1 MSRLNDI
8 RPTTWLPSLLAAL
21 TTWVTMLAWSN
32 FAETP
37 SGFLVPILGGCLLVA
52 IVGMLARGLRTPAVV
67 TALVQV
73 MVVLLWLNL
82 REAASHA
89 IGGWVPTP
97 DSVRVLLGAFN
108 DSVLASN
115 AYAAPVPKSVPEFY
129 PLLILA
135 GTLTAVL
142 VDFLAV
148 GLRRAPLAGLP
159 LLALYTAPVSI
170 LDGGVSWLKFALA
183 ALSFLFLIAA
193 EEAQR
198 LAHWGHQIVP
208 GGRIFDTQTTEVSSA
223 PIWASARKIG
233 LTATSLAIV
242 VPIFV
247 PTLSTTF
254 FGGGSGPGDGE
265 GDAVSISNPMIDL
278 KRDLTQGP
286 DIELV
291 RVTTTDN
298 DPSYLRL
305 TVLNSFDGTAWR
317 PSTRDIPLKQR
328 ADGAITRPPG
338 LDRTVETKEVSAT
351 VQASEHFKSRWL
363 PTPYPV
369 ASVDAPGDWRYD
381 RSTLD
386 FISAADNQTTAG
398 LTYRLR
404 ALDLIPSAAEL
415 ADATP
420 APASVYTPNTALPRD
435 LPASVKKLARTVTDG
450 KRSKFEQAVALQQ
463 WFRVDGGFRYSTARP
478 NGNGTDD
485 LVSFLG
491 TGKDGRI
498 GYCEQ
503 FAAAMALMGRSL
515 GIPSRVAVGF
525 LRPELIGQDTYVY
538 SSRDLHAWPEMYFG
552 GIGWVRF
559 EPTPQRATSVPTY
572 TTQKVPAAH
581 PIQSSSAPA
590 AAPSLNR
597 IDRTVDPAAAGAG
610 KDHTA
615 WYAGP
620 AFLTVVGVLLAGV
633 LLLLTPRTLRTL
645 VRRRRWARVDDA
657 SAIVEAGW
665 SEVRDTAVDLGVAF
679 DDQATL
685 RTSAAGLL
693 QAFGRPGD
701 EDDALGRATH
711 RGSDADP
718 EATQALRRLVELL
731 ERARYAR
738 RLPTADVTT
747 ESVRADVQQCV
758 ESLRAGAGKR
768 RRTRATWLP
777 ASLSTP
783 AADRGT
789 AWRGSAVLEAGVD
802 RAV

>member
-73 MVVLLWLNL
+73 VVVLLWLNH
-82 REAASHA
+82 REAASQA

-108 DSVLASN
+108 DSVLASQ

-286 DIELV
+286 GHHDGQRPVVPPAHRAELLRRHGV
-291 RVTTTDN
+291 APV
-298 DPSYLRL
+298 DPGHPAQAAGR
-305 TVLNSFDGTAWR
+305 R
-317 PSTRDIPLKQR
+317 RDHPASWPGPHGGDQGGLGHR
-328 ADGAITRPPG
+328 AGERE
-338 LDRTVETKEVSAT
+338 L
-351 VQASEHFKSRWL
+351 Q
-363 PTPYPV
+363 V
-369 ASVDAPGDWRYD
+369 AV
-381 RSTLD
+381 
-386 FISAADNQTTAG
+386 AAD
-398 LTYRLR
+398 
-404 ALDLIPSAAEL
+404 
-415 ADATP
+415 
-420 APASVYTPNTALPRD
+420 ALP
-435 LPASVKKLARTVTDG
+435 
-450 KRSKFEQAVALQQ
+450 
-463 WFRVDGGFRYSTARP
+463 GG
-478 NGNGTDD
+478 
-485 LVSFLG
+485 
-491 TGKDGRI
+491 
-498 GYCEQ
+498 
-503 FAAAMALMGRSL
+503 
-515 GIPSRVAVGF
+515 
-525 LRPELIGQDTYVY
+525 LR
-538 SSRDLHAWPEMYFG
+538 
-552 GIGWVRF
+552 
-559 EPTPQRATSVPTY
+559 
-572 TTQKVPAAH
+572 
-581 PIQSSSAPA
+581 
-590 AAPSLNR
+590 
-597 IDRTVDPAAAGAG
+597 
-610 KDHTA
+610 
-615 WYAGP
+615 
-620 AFLTVVGVLLAGV
+620 
-633 LLLLTPRTLRTL
+633 
-645 VRRRRWARVDDA
+645 
-657 SAIVEAGW
+657 
-665 SEVRDTAVDLGVAF
+665 
-679 DDQATL
+679 
-685 RTSAAGLL
+685 
-693 QAFGRPGD
+693 
-701 EDDALGRATH
+701 GRA
-711 RGSDADP
+711 R
-718 EATQALRRLVELL
+718 
-731 ERARYAR
+731 
-738 RLPTADVTT
+738 
-747 ESVRADVQQCV
+747 
-758 ESLRAGAGKR
+758 
-768 RRTRATWLP
+768 
-777 ASLSTP
+777 
-783 AADRGT
+783 
-789 AWRGSAVLEAGVD
+789 
-802 RAV
+802 